1 MEGLVISTVSNK
13 EVYCQLS
20 TSLNMERETRSTSY
34 EVFQQISSMQSVP
47 VTNVSI
53 TMTHNNTTPL
63 QVIVTEL
70 SITSL
75 THSTSPYTTP
85 TEATVLR
92 FTADIRCSC
101 IGTAHR
107 QRHRQHW
114 EVLGEVQRVENS
126 SKSSDILWTR
136 LQYRLQHDT
145 VILRDTLM

>member
-1 MEGLVISTVSNK
+1 M
-13 EVYCQLS
+13 
-20 TSLNMERETRSTSY
+20 
-34 EVFQQISSMQSVP
+34 FQQISSMQSVP

-85 TEATVLR
+85 SEATVLR

-101 IGTAHR
+101 IGTAH
-107 QRHRQHW
+107 
-114 EVLGEVQRVENS
+114 
-126 SKSSDILWTR
+126 
-136 LQYRLQHDT
+136 
-145 VILRDTLM
+145 

>member
-75 THSTSPYTTP
+75 TRSTSPYD
-85 TEATVLR
+85 A
-92 FTADIRCSC
+92 
-101 IGTAHR
+101 
-107 QRHRQHW
+107 
-114 EVLGEVQRVENS
+114 N
-126 SKSSDILWTR
+126 
-136 LQYRLQHDT
+136 
-145 VILRDTLM
+145 